1 MEPMTAREIQ
11 DVLRALGNPEAAAF
25 AARYFKTGP
34 GQYGEGDIFL
44 GLRAPVMRALAR
56 RFRSL
61 DRPHVIELLRSS
73 IHEDRMIALLILV
86 LQAKKADVATQKE
99 IYKLYLAHTR
109 FINNWDLVD
118 ASAPSI
124 VGGYLARA

>member
-1 MEPMTAREIQ
+1 
-11 DVLRALGNPEAAAF
+11 
-25 AARYFKTGP
+25 
-34 GQYGEGDIFL
+34 
-44 GLRAPVMRALAR
+44 MRALAR

-99 IYKLYLAHTR
+99 IYQLYLAHTR

-124 VGGYLARA
+124 VGGYLAERSRKPLHRLAPRSPSGSVESALSQPSISFDGATSLTLCELPNACLATGRS